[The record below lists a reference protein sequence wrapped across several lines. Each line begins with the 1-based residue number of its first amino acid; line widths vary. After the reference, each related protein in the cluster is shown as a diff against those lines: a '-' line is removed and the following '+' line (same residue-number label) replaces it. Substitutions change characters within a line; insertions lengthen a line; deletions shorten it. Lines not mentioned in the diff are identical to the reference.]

1 MHDEGCVSFLLLEA
15 ATGFWRTDLAYAWP
29 ALLFTIV
36 GLVMRRL
43 SRDTRTPR
51 GDAVVVDL
59 CLGLVAVTALTLWL
73 VVFLRVLF

>member
-1 MHDEGCVSFLLLEA
+1 VSYLLLEA
-15 ATGFWRTDLAYAWP
+15 ATGFWRPELAYAWP

-36 GLVMRRL
+36 GLVLRRL
-43 SRDTRTPR
+43 SRDTRTSH

-59 CLGLVAVTALTLWL
+59 CLGFVTVTALVFWL